1 MFFKKFK
8 KQISCLLLCLM
19 LPFRAFAYSDYIIPG
34 GENIGIQL
42 QAKGVMIVGTYKVG
56 NISPST
62 EAGLKQGDM
71 IMKVNEE
78 QTLTIDQMV
87 SKIDTAQN
95 KDEIRIT
102 YMREGL
108 QKETSLKLYKVDDI
122 YKTGL
127 YVKDGITGVGTLT
140 FIDPESK
147 LFGALGHEI
156 TEKST
161 GKILEIKDGKIF
173 NSSVTG
179 VEASTDGS
187 PGEKNAQLDTEAVKG
202 TVSKNTTEGV
212 FGTYTEALPTKK
224 KYKVAQKSEVKTGE
238 ATILTVTSGKE
249 IKEYKINIT
258 KINDLSKKNK
268 NFVFEITDTALL
280 SQTGGIVQ
288 GMSGSPI
295 IQGDYIVGAVTHVV
309 VDNPAKGYG
318 IFITN
323 MLEEAEN
330 KKE

>member
-1 MFFKKFK
+1 MFFKNFK
-8 KQISCLLLCLM
+8 KQISFLLLCLM
-19 LPFRAFAYSDYIIPG
+19 LPLRAFAYSDYVIPG
-34 GENIGIQL
+34 GENIGIEL
-42 QAKGVMIVGTYKVG
+42 HAKGVMIVGTYKVG
-56 NISPST
+56 EVSPSV
-62 EAGLKQGDM
+62 EAGLKQGD
-71 IMKVNEE
+71 IITKINQEE
-78 QTLTIDQMV
+78 TTTIDQMV
-87 SKIDTAQN
+87 SKIDASEN
-95 KDEIRIT
+95 KDAVHIT
-102 YMREGL
+102 YVREGL
-108 QKETSLKLYKVDDI
+108 EKETQLKLYKVDDI

-140 FIDPESK
+140 FIDPNSK

-156 TEKST
+156 TEKNT

-187 PGEKNAQLDTEAVKG
+187 PGEKNARLDTNAVTG
-202 TVSKNTTEGV
+202 TVSKNTTEGI
-212 FGTYTEALPTKK
+212 FGKYTETLPDKK
-224 KYKVAQKSEVKTGE
+224 KYKVAQKNEVKTGE
-238 ATILTVTSGKE
+238 ATILTVTSGNE

-268 NFVFEITDTALL
+268 NFVFEITDTELL
-280 SQTGGIVQ
+280 SKTGGIVQ

-323 MLEEAEN
+323 MLEEAE
-330 KKE
+330 KKKG